1 YFGTGVVPVIFS
13 LSNLPRKK
21 GDGGAPNYRNI
32 QSGYVI
38 QFEHGYYAGGR
49 NGGRSFDNKNKQLE
63 SFNGDGGGAH
73 AQNFIDAV
81 KSRDASKQNGEI
93 EQVHY
98 SSSWCHL
105 ANIAFR
111 LGAAYDKEKAM
122 AAAPKFGPWA
132 ELMDGFN
139 AHLEA
144 NKVDPKNPALKVS
157 TMLEL
162 DPAKETFV
170 GPSAT

>member
-1 YFGTGVVPVIFS
+1 MARPTTATS
-13 LSNLPRKK
+13 KA
-21 GDGGAPNYRNI
+21 DT
-32 QSGYVI
+32 
-38 QFEHGYYAGGR
+38 
-49 NGGRSFDNKNKQLE
+49 RSFDNNHKQLE
-63 SFNGDGGGAH
+63 SFKGDGGGAH

-111 LGAAYDKEKAM
+111 LGAAYDKEKAL

-132 ELMDGFN
+132 ELVDGFN

-144 NKVDPKNPALKVS
+144 NKVDPKSPALKVS
-157 TMLEL
+157 TVLEL

-170 GPSAT
+170 GPSATPDALALLRREYRKGFEMPEQV